1 MTRILTTVIKG
12 ILEQMKVKENEK
24 VILLTTREIDPTSP
38 NIAEYWFDALTE
50 SGAQSLR
57 ITVPSVEKNGNL

>member
-38 NIAEYWFDALTE
+38 NIAENWFDALT
-50 SGAQSLR
+50 
-57 ITVPSVEKNGNL
+57 